1 MGLRSLAEGTRERP
15 ICTPVV
21 EETQVGAA
29 RRRAA
34 ALAIALGFDETR
46 AGRLGVIVTEAANNL
61 VHHAKGG
68 VLVVQPIRGR
78 VGVDVIAIDRGPGMA
93 DPERC
98 MRDGYSTAGT
108 QGQGL
113 GAIRRQADEFDL
125 DSKVGAGT
133 VVVARVW
140 RDAPTKDDPR
150 TGVKFGAISTPI
162 DGEEHVGDS
171 WACAETGTGA
181 AAIVADGLG
190 HGVEAESAS
199 LDAVRTFLADPEAPT
214 TRILERSNEAL
225 RSGRGAAVAIAR
237 MEHDVVRFAGVGNV
251 AGSVIEGTSV
261 RHMVSHNGIVGH
273 QMPRAQEF
281 TYPWNDR
288 SLLVMASDGIRPQWR
303 LESYPGLMRRHPT
316 VIAATI
322 WRDHSRG
329 RDDATV
335 VVAQGPALRRDDL
348 SHVRD

>member
-1 MGLRSLAEGTRERP
+1 MGLRSVVEAARERP
-15 ICTPVV
+15 VCTPVV

-34 ALAIALGFDETR
+34 ALAVALGFDETR
-46 AGRLGVIVTEAANNL
+46 AGRIGVIVTEAANNL

-68 VLVVQPIRGR
+68 TLIVQPLRGR
-78 VGVDVIAIDRGPGMA
+78 VGVDVIAVDRGPGMA

-98 MRDGYSTAGT
+98 LQDGYSTGGT

-113 GAIRRQADEFDL
+113 GAIRRLADEFDL
-125 DSKVGAGT
+125 DSKPGVGT

-140 RDAPTKDDPR
+140 RDAPPRDDPGP
-150 TGVKFGAISTPI
+150 GVKFGAISTPI
-162 DGEEHVGDS
+162 SGEEHVGDS
-171 WACAETGTGA
+171 WACAESGTGMA
-181 AAIVADGLG
+181 TIVADGLG
-190 HGVEAESAS
+190 HGVDAESAS
-199 LDAVRTFLADPEAPT
+199 LDAVRTFLDDPTLPV

-225 RSGRGAAVAIAR
+225 RSGRGAAVAVAR
-237 MEHDVVRFAGVGNV
+237 IERDMVRFAGVGNV
-251 AGSVIEGTSV
+251 AGSVIEGASL

-273 QMPRAQEF
+273 QMPRVQEF
-281 TYPWNDR
+281 TYPWSDR

-303 LESYPGLMRRHPT
+303 LETYPGITRRHPT
-316 VIAATI
+316 LIAATI